1 MADRT
6 TTTNQLKF
14 EWLFVDGDTRTF
26 AEDNPKA
33 TITPA
38 EITELE
44 TLILN
49 GGGSSPT
56 LLVSDKSNA
65 AFRRINTVV
74 TESKTTT
81 IYDLEL
87 S

>member
-1 MADRT
+1 MADKNVT
-6 TTTNQLKF
+6 TYELKF

-26 AEDNPKA
+26 TEDNPKD
-33 TITPA
+33 
-38 EITELE
+38 EITTQEITALE

-65 AFRRINTVV
+65 EFRRINTVV
-74 TESKTTT
+74 SETKSTT
-81 IYDLEL
+81 IYDLGF
-87 S
+87 

>member
-6 TTTNQLKF
+6 ITTNQLKF

-26 AEDNPKA
+26 TEDNPKN
-33 TITPA
+33 
-38 EITELE
+38 EITTQEITALE

-56 LLVSDKSNA
+56 LLVSDKTNA
-65 AFRRINTVV
+65 EFRRINTVI
-74 TESKTTT
+74 TESKATT
-81 IYDLEL
+81 IYDLGL